1 MTETLSQTA
10 LAKHAEAIRS
20 LGKRVIADVIKIGKH
35 LTEAKE
41 LCGHGN
47 WLPWLEREFGWT
59 DKTAKRLMA
68 VYDLNGKFDN
78 LSDLEIPVSTLYLLA
93 APSTPTPVVEK
104 VIERAKAGEKIGVAE
119 VKDAINQATD
129 TMTEKKGA
137 KVAKARE
144 IVRPML
150 LAGEEPTWEK
160 LEAEYGMSR
169 VVWDKAIA
177 TEKGVIEAE
186 QKTGMYDP
194 IDTSGLSP
202 KAQQKFEALRRRL
215 EQRFEQQFQEAR
227 FTQRNLDRKADHE
240 LMLGNWGHEIAQIRE
255 YNSRHSSRE
264 RPPFTNDEYR
274 KLLAALHPDCRD
286 ESLRLEMFQLIKTKE
301 LLLREFDFNNFEST
315 LPQTVEELLAR
326 RKVKRPLS
334 SQMKH

>member
-10 LAKHAEAIRS
+10 LTKHAEAIRS
-20 LGKRVIADVIKIGKH
+20 LGKRVVADVIKIGEH

-41 LCGHGN
+41 ICGHGN
-47 WLPWLEREFGWT
+47 WLPWLDREFAWKERSARNFMRVFELSKSAT
-59 DKTAKRLMA
+59 VA
-68 VYDLNGKFDN
+68 DLD
-78 LSDLEIPVSTLYLLA
+78 IPVRALYLLA

-104 VIERAKAGEKIGVAE
+104 VIERAKAGEKIGVTE

-129 TMTEKKGA
+129 AMIEKRGT

-177 TEKGVIEAE
+177 TEKGVIEAK
-186 QKTGMYDP
+186 QKAGMYDP

-215 EQRFEQQFQEAR
+215 ELQFEQQFQEAR

-274 KLLAALHPDCRD
+274 RLLAALHPDCRD
-286 ESLRLEMFQLIKTKE
+286 ESLRLEMFQLVKTKE